1 MALALTRKLGNQI
14 LIGDDIII
22 TVKKLKASS
31 VVLSV
36 DAPRNVR
43 ILRNEVYQRDLND
56 AKIKSK
62 NASRQG
68 KTR

>member
-1 MALALTRKLGNQI
+1 MALALTRRLGNQI

-22 TVKKLKASS
+22 TVKRLRASS

-36 DAPRNVR
+36 DAPSNVK

-56 AKIKSK
+56 AKIKS
-62 NASRQG
+62 
-68 KTR
+68 